1 MNLSIIIK
9 KAENMLNTII
19 IKPAATNL
27 NPCRLAPFFFVLN
40 NSRLLSFLIYE
51 NVLAAVISLL
61 TDHVSRLAAP
71 STSGQTTK
79 MLKKCPD
86 DGRVSV
92 A

>member
-19 IKPAATNL
+19 IKPAAPNL
-27 NPCRLAPFFFVLN
+27 NPCRLAPFLLYLEQFEASFF
-40 NSRLLSFLIYE
+40 SYIR